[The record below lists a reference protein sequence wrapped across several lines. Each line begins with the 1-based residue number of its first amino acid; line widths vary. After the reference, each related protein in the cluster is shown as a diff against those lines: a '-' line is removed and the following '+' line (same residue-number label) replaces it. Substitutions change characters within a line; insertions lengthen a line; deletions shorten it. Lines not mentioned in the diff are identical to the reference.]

1 MSSGM
6 TELSMTLLFK
16 LWVCNMHS
24 HLPAQQQH
32 SCMYVGSAEKMQSI
46 QDGMMGEKSE
56 MNEDASDKERRVDVE
71 ASDKEG
77 DTVLVEKDDNAAEVS
92 TNTHASVLTLSN
104 AHSTDC
110 ASYNNLYV

>member
-46 QDGMMGEKSE
+46 QDGMMGEESE
-56 MNEDASDKERRVDVE
+56 MDEDASDKERRVDVE
-71 ASDKEG
+71 ASDKG
-77 DTVLVEKDDNAAEVS
+77 DTVLVEKDDAAEVS
-92 TNTHASVLTLSN
+92 TYTHASVLTLSS